1 MNEGAA
7 LLAIL
12 GLTVITVLTRGFF
25 LIPRRAL
32 PIPPWLREGL
42 RFAPLGALVAVA
54 VPDVLMNEGHLIATW
69 HDARLFGA
77 LAGALWYWQ
86 RRGILGTILCGY
98 AVLLSL
104 RLGLGW

>member
-1 MNEGAA
+1 MSDGFAW
-7 LLAIL
+7 LAIV
-12 GLTVITVLTRGFF
+12 GLAVITVLTRGFF

-42 RFAPLGALVAVA
+42 RFAPLAALVAVA
-54 VPDVLMNEGHLIATW
+54 IPEVIMTQGQLITTW
-69 HDARLFGA
+69 QDARLFGA
-77 LAGALWYWQ
+77 VAGAVWYWR